1 MTIIYTEE
9 RIYKTYR
16 LDKQDNQ
23 KLKDRVQ
30 KLKQNRDYASDS
42 EQMLL
47 QIACD
52 ELLEENEIAPIK
64 IDEDSWGEEITSI
77 DTDWK

>member
-9 RIYKTYR
+9 RITCMYR

-30 KLKQNRDYASDS
+30 ELKQSKIYADDD

-47 QIACD
+47 QVACD

-64 IDEDSWGEEITSI
+64 IDEQSDGVEITSI
-77 DTDWK
+77 DTDW

>member
-9 RIYKTYR
+9 RINCMYR
-16 LDKQDNQ
+16 LDRQDNQ

-30 KLKQNRDYASDS
+30 KLKQNPMYASDS

-52 ELLEENEIAPIK
+52 ELLEENEITPIK
-64 IDEDSWGEEITSI
+64 IDEDSDGVEITSVDI
-77 DTDWK
+77 D

>member
-9 RIYKTYR
+9 RIYCMYR
-16 LDKQDNQ
+16 LDQQDTQ

-42 EQMLL
+42 EQLLL

-64 IDEDSWGEEITSI
+64 IDEDSEGVEITSI

>member
-9 RIYKTYR
+9 RITCMYR

-30 KLKQNRDYASDS
+30 KLKQSKIYSNDS

-47 QIACD
+47 QVACD

-64 IDEDSWGEEITSI
+64 IDEQSDGVKITSI
-77 DTDWK
+77 DTDW

>member
-9 RIYKTYR
+9 RINCMYR
-16 LDKQDNQ
+16 LDQQDNQ

-30 KLKQNRDYASDS
+30 KLKQNPMYANNS

-52 ELLEENEIAPIK
+52 ELLEENEITPIK
-64 IDEDSWGEEITSI
+64 IDEDSDGVEITSV

>member
-1 MTIIYTEE
+1 MTFIYTEE
-9 RIYKTYR
+9 RIYCTYR

-23 KLKDRVQ
+23 KLMDRVQ

-64 IDEDSWGEEITSI
+64 IDEDSEGVEITSI
-77 DTDWK
+77 DTN